1 MLQAINCCNICKQH
15 WCNLLL
21 SCVRKIWCF
30 DSWLRFSNPC
40 IAKQPSKQQSVLV
53 PNLPHHSLDIKSKCT
68 YIHSFS
74 CIQYPP
80 NCTNH
85 GWILLSIEQQ
95 SRYVFLELSNH
106 YYLFIHQSIDIIVVV
121 ALSLSALTTAIL
133 RKASTLVQL
142 FRAVWRDQNLGVFGE
157 ISCSTIRLAK

>member
-95 SRYVFLELSNH
+95 SCYVFLELSNHH
-106 YYLFIHQSIDIIVVV
+106 YYLFIHQSIDIIY
-121 ALSLSALTTAIL
+121 
-133 RKASTLVQL
+133 
-142 FRAVWRDQNLGVFGE
+142 
-157 ISCSTIRLAK
+157 SCNSFVTICFDCCYS